1 MNNSTNHPTSRRDFL
16 KNSGVAVSGAF
27 AAPFIL
33 TPSSFAQSP
42 GETLRIG
49 LVGCG
54 GRGSGAAAQALAADK
69 NVQLTAVGDAF
80 EEPAHRA
87 IKGLT
92 KVAGDKVKV
101 EPDQIF
107 HGLDAYQKV
116 INSGVDVVLLASP
129 PGFRPAH
136 IKAAIDAGKH
146 VFAEKPMAVDAPGVR
161 AVLAAAEEAKKKNL
175 SLVSGFCWRSHFPK
189 RETFEKVHNGAVG
202 DIHTIYSTYNTGPVK
217 PDTVRKD
224 GWTDME
230 TQVRNWYQF
239 TWLSGDHIV
248 EQAVHSL
255 DMMSWAMRDVAP
267 VRVSGNGGRQA
278 RTSSLGNI
286 YDHFA
291 IVYEYENGVR
301 GFHHCRQ
308 TTGCSNDY
316 SVNIA
321 GSKGRCLVDCSR
333 GQHRISG
340 ETSWSYAG
348 TNNEMYQTEHDEF
361 FAAIRAGKALNHG
374 EWMARSTMLA
384 IAGRMAAYTG
394 QTIMWEDAMNSQE
407 SLVPAN
413 LSWNAPVEF
422 APVAIPGRSKRA

>member
-1 MNNSTNHPTSRRDFL
+1 MNDSTNFPTTRRAFL
-16 KNSGVAVSGAF
+16 KNSTAAMGGAF

-33 TPSSFAQSP
+33 SHTGLAQSP

-54 GRGSGAAAQALAADK
+54 GRGSGAAAQALNADK
-69 NVQLTAVGDAF
+69 NVQLTALGDAF
-80 EEPAHRA
+80 EEQLTPALKR
-87 IKGLT
+87 LQ
-92 KVAGDKVKV
+92 KVAPEKVKV
-101 EPDQIF
+101 EPDHLF

-175 SLVSGFCWRSHFPK
+175 SLVSGFCWRSHLPK
-189 RETFEKVHNGAVG
+189 RETFQKVREGAVG
-202 DIHTIYSTYNTGPVK
+202 DIVTIYNTYNTGPVK
-217 PDTVRKD
+217 PDTIRKPE
-224 GWTDME
+224 WTDVE
-230 TQVRNWYQF
+230 THIRNWYQF

-255 DMMSWAMRDVAP
+255 DMMSWAMGDVPP
-267 VRVSGNGGRQA
+267 VRISGNGGRQT
-278 RTSSLGNI
+278 RKSLGNI

-291 IVYEYENGVR
+291 VVYEYENGAR
-301 GFHHCRQ
+301 GFHFCRQ
-308 TTGCSNDY
+308 ITGCSTDY

-321 GSKGRCLVDCSR
+321 GTKGKCLVDCTRS
-333 GQHRISG
+333 QHRITG
-340 ETSWSYAG
+340 ETSWSYMG
-348 TNNEMYQTEHDEF
+348 ENNEMYQTEHDEF
-361 FAAIRAGKALNHG
+361 FAAIRKGKPLNHG

-384 IAGRMAAYTG
+384 IAGRMAAYSG
-394 QTIMWEDAMNSQE
+394 QTITWEQAMNSQE
-407 SLVPAN
+407 HLVPEKLTWDMPLPYPPIAM
-413 LSWNAPVEF
+413 
-422 APVAIPGRSKRA
+422 PGRDKTI

>member
-1 MNNSTNHPTSRRDFL
+1 MNNSANPPTTRRDFL
-16 KNSGVAVSGAF
+16 KHSTAAMGGAL

-33 TPSSFAQSP
+33 TQTGLAQSP

-69 NVQLTAVGDAF
+69 NVQLTAMGDAF
-80 EEPAHRA
+80 EQPVKRA
-87 IKGLT
+87 INSLQ

-101 EPDQIF
+101 EPDHCF
-107 HGLDAYQKV
+107 YGLDAYQKV
-116 INSGVDVVLLASP
+116 IDSGVDVVLLATP

-146 VFAEKPMAVDAPGVR
+146 VFAEKPMAVDAPGIR
-161 AVLAAAEEAKKKNL
+161 TVLAAAEAAKKKNL
-175 SLVSGFCWRSHFPK
+175 SLVSGFCWRSHYPK
-189 RETFEKVHNGAVG
+189 REAFGKVREGAIG
-202 DIHTIYSTYNTGPVK
+202 DILAVYSTYNTGPVK
-217 PDTVRKD
+217 PDTIRKPE
-224 GWTDME
+224 WSNME

-255 DMMSWAMRDVAP
+255 DMMSWAMGDVAP
-267 VRVSGNGGRQA
+267 VRISANGGRQA

-291 IVYEYENGVR
+291 VVYEYENGAR

-308 TTGCSNDY
+308 ITGCSNDY
-316 SVNIA
+316 SVSLA
-321 GSKGRCLVDCSR
+321 GTKGRCLVDCSR
-333 GQHRISG
+333 NQHRITG
-340 ETSWSYAG
+340 ETSWSYKG
-348 TNNEMYQTEHDEF
+348 VNNEMYQTEHDEF
-361 FAAIRAGKALNHG
+361 FAAIRSGKALNHG
-374 EWMARSTMLA
+374 EWMSRSTMLA

-394 QTIMWEDAMNSQE
+394 QTITWDQAMNSKE
-407 SLVPAN
+407 SLVPEK
-413 LSWNAPVEF
+413 LSWDSPIEFPPV
-422 APVAIPGRSKRA
+422 PMPGRDKII